1 MLKKRAE
8 FKINEYST
16 VDINSEVPTACRC
29 QIDEKEPHFIS

>member
-16 VDINSEVPTACRC
+16 VDINSEVPAAGGAKLMKKNL
-29 QIDEKEPHFIS
+29 IL